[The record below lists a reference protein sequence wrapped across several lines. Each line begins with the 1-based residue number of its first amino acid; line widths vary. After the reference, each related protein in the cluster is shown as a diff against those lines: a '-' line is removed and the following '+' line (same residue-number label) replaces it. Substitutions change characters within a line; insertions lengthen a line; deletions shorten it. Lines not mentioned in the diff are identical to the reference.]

1 MRTWPGKSV
10 VLLFGLDDEISTQ
23 AVRAFALAFPVVPC
37 FLVVI
42 PEGDLCLLLAVAVA
56 VALHPPSCFF
66 SVPPQN
72 PSNSTGVVALQA

>member
-42 PEGDLCLLLAVAVA
+42 PEGDLRLLLAVAVA
-56 VALHPPSCFF
+56 VALHPPSLFLLRPTPKP
-66 SVPPQN
+66 VK
-72 PSNSTGVVALQA
+72 